1 MKLMKN
7 PWEQIKKRS
16 AAEKK
21 NVDFNR
27 SKNDNWLLWVHH
39 LLISSSWSK
48 LTFDIDRLG
57 FWHLCHCQNFK
68 NLLGSLVLVLCKHGV
83 GNEMKIVFQAKRAE
97 EERRESIAKEK
108 IESVSKVPNEPDPT
122 DPDSVH
128 VVFKLPCGLRLDRRF
143 LKTHSLEV
151 SSFIVGSS
159 L

>member
-1 MKLMKN
+1 
-7 PWEQIKKRS
+7 
-16 AAEKK
+16 
-21 NVDFNR
+21 
-27 SKNDNWLLWVHH
+27 
-39 LLISSSWSK
+39 
-48 LTFDIDRLG
+48 
-57 FWHLCHCQNFK
+57 
-68 NLLGSLVLVLCKHGV
+68 
-83 GNEMKIVFQAKRAE
+83 MKIVFQAKRAE